1 MAKQANVKAKSKQKQ
16 RKRGMAKLGIQWRM
30 LLLILPVVIIALNV
44 VSLVSG
50 NMSSAAINEQTTKF
64 MESELDAN
72 VNDIDGKLEKIR
84 TSAETLA
91 TVVGDTYKYTNL
103 MIYKNIFSDVVTS
116 NDMVIGAGIWFEP
129 KVYTGDMRYS
139 GEEYCGPYW
148 YADGDEI
155 VEDWE
160 YSNAEYDYFSQEYYL
175 NAKAQTSVKA
185 VITDPYYDEASDSIM
200 ASCSCPVFNR
210 DNKYLGCITVDLGLD
225 AISTMVGGIKVGN
238 SGSGIMTAA
247 DGTYIYTED
256 MSKVSG
262 GMKIS
267 DETSGIGTIANE
279 VLGNESG
286 NTSFKSYAGKINAYY
301 ETVPEVGWKL
311 LIVMPY
317 SEINEPVTSMTR
329 VTLTICVLSII
340 ICVLLIFFIA
350 RSIAKTIINVN
361 EFASELAAGN
371 FTVDKLNIKRT
382 DELGDMSRALNN
394 MYESNSDIISNI
406 SSESGNVNDSATTLS
421 AMSQELTAE
430 FSKIQTNMAAVND
443 SMMSSG
449 AATEQVSASVQ
460 EVNTSVQDLAHETE
474 ETSQKVKE
482 IEERAAQIQE
492 RNTKAHDNAISITSQ
507 RRAELEEANEK
518 AKVVSQ
524 IEEMA
529 NSISAIASQINLL
542 SLNASIEAARAGDA
556 GKGFAVVASEIN
568 NLAIQTDS
576 AVQEIKGTINDIQ
589 EAFADLSAGSNKL
602 LDFVTD
608 TVTPDYESFVDVGR
622 QYGNDAEL
630 FGELASRISDMTDN
644 IKASMNEV
652 NEAIQSIAENTQ
664 DTANHSA
671 EITDSVDTVSNAVES
686 VADLAIKQQETAGN
700 LQEIVSHF
708 KLG

>member
-1 MAKQANVKAKSKQKQ
+1 MAKTVHAKAGASGKKAKKKGG
-16 RKRGMAKLGIQWRM
+16 RLGIQWRM
-30 LLLILPVVIIALNV
+30 LIMILPVVVIALNV

-50 NMSSAAINEQTTKF
+50 NLASKAIDEQTTKY
-64 MESELDAN
+64 MESELNAN
-72 VNDIDGKLEKIR
+72 VNEIDGELERIR
-84 TSAETLA
+84 STAETLA
-91 TVVGDTYKYTNL
+91 SVVGDTYTFTN
-103 MIYKNIFSDVVTS
+103 MTSYRNIFSHVVES
-116 NDMVIGAGIWFEP
+116 NDMVLGAGIWFEP
-129 KVYTGDMRYS
+129 RIYTGDMRYH
-139 GEEYCGPYW
+139 GYDYVGPYW
-148 YADGDEI
+148 YKDGGEV

-160 YSNAEYDYFSQEYYL
+160 YSNEEYDYFSQEYYL
-175 NAKAQTSVKA
+175 NAKAQTSLKA
-185 VITDPYYDEASDSIM
+185 VITDPYYDEASGTIM
-200 ASCSCPVFNR
+200 ASTSCPIFNYR
-210 DNKYLGCITVDLGLD
+210 KEYIGCITVDLGLD
-225 AISTMVGGIKVGN
+225 AISTMVGSIKVGE
-238 SGSGIMTAA
+238 SGRGIMTAS
-247 DGTYIYTED
+247 DGTYIYTDD
-256 MSKVSG
+256 MSKVSSA
-262 GMKIS
+262 MKLS
-267 DETSGIGTIANE
+267 DETGGIGSVAGT
-279 VLGNESG
+279 VLGNDKGETQYKDSAG
-286 NTSFKSYAGKINAYY
+286 RINTYYA
-301 ETVPEVGWKL
+301 TVPGVGWKL

-317 SEINEPVTSMTR
+317 SEIHQPVTNMTR
-329 VTLTICVLSII
+329 ISVVICVISVI

-350 RSIAKTIINVN
+350 RSIAKTIISVN
-361 EFASELAAGN
+361 AFALELAAGN
-371 FTVDKLNIKRT
+371 FTIDKLRIKRT
-382 DELGDMSRALNN
+382 DELGDMSNALND
-394 MYESNSDIISNI
+394 MYESNSTIISNI

-430 FSKIQTNMAAVND
+430 FSKIQTNMSAVND

-449 AATEQVSASVQ
+449 AATEEVSASVQ

-474 ETSQKVKE
+474 ETAKKVKE

-492 RNTKAHDNAISITSQ
+492 RNLKAHDNAINITSL
-507 RRAELEEANEK
+507 RRSELEAANEK

-568 NLAIQTDS
+568 NLAVQTDS

-589 EAFADLSAGSNKL
+589 QAFADLSAGSNKL

-608 TVTPDYESFVDVGR
+608 TVTPDYESFVDVGK
-622 QYGNDAEL
+622 QYGKDADL

-652 NEAIQSIAENTQ
+652 NDAIQSIAENTQ

-671 EITDSVDTVSNAVES
+671 EITDSVDTVSHAVES

-708 KLG
+708 RLN

>member
-1 MAKQANVKAKSKQKQ
+1 MAKANTQA
-16 RKRGMAKLGIQWRM
+16 KRNKKGGRLGIQGRM
-30 LLLILPVVIIALNV
+30 LLLILPVVVIALNV

-50 NMSSAAINEQTTKF
+50 NMASAAINEQTTKY
-64 MESELDAN
+64 MESELNAN
-72 VNDIDGKLEKIR
+72 VNEVDGQLERIR
-84 TSAETLA
+84 SSAETLA
-91 TVVGDTYKYTNL
+91 SVVGDTYTFTN
-103 MIYKNIFSDVVTS
+103 MTSYKNIFSHVVQS
-116 NDMVIGAGIWFEP
+116 NDMVLGAGIWFEP
-129 KVYTGDMRYS
+129 QVYTGDMRYH
-139 GEEYCGPYW
+139 GYDYVGPYW
-148 YADGDEI
+148 YKDGSGI

-160 YSNAEYDYFSQEYYL
+160 YSNAEYDYFSQEYYT
-175 NAKAQTSVKA
+175 NAKAQTSLKA
-185 VITDPYYDEASDSIM
+185 VITDPYYDEASKTIM
-200 ASCSCPVFNR
+200 ASTSCPIFNGQGE
-210 DNKYLGCITVDLGLD
+210 YIGCITVDLGLD
-225 AISTMVGGIKVGN
+225 AISTMVGSIKVGET
-238 SGSGIMTAA
+238 GSGIMTAA

-256 MSKVSG
+256 LSKVAG

-267 DETSGIGTIANE
+267 DETEGIGTVAGT
-279 VLGNESG
+279 VLGSESG
-286 NTSFKSYAGKINAYY
+286 ETSFKSAGGMMNTYY
-301 ETVPEVGWKL
+301 TTVPEVGWKL
-311 LIVMPY
+311 LIVM
-317 SEINEPVTSMTR
+317 SNAEINKPVTNMTR
-329 VTLTICVLSII
+329 ISVTICIISVLV
-340 ICVLLIFFIA
+340 CVLLIFFIA
-350 RSIAKTIINVN
+350 RSIAKTIVSVN
-361 EFASELAAGN
+361 LFAAELAAGN
-371 FTVDKLNIKRT
+371 FTVDRLNIKRK
-382 DELGDMSRALNN
+382 DELGDMSNALND
-394 MYESNSDIISNI
+394 MYESNSEIISNI
-406 SSESGNVNDSATTLS
+406 SVESNNVNDSATTLS

-430 FSKIQTNMAAVND
+430 FQKIQTNMSAVND

-449 AATEQVSASVQ
+449 AATQEVSASVQ

-474 ETSQKVKE
+474 ETAKRVKE
-482 IEERAAQIQE
+482 IEKRAAQIQE
-492 RNTKAHDNAISITSQ
+492 RNTKAHDNAINITNL

-568 NLAIQTDS
+568 NLAVQTDS
-576 AVQEIKGTINDIQ
+576 AVQEIKGTRDEIQ
-589 EAFADLSAGSNKL
+589 QAFADLSSGSNKL

-608 TVTPDYESFVDVGR
+608 TVTPDYESFVDVGK
-622 QYGNDAEL
+622 QYGNDADL

-652 NEAIQSIAENTQ
+652 NDAIQSIAENTQ